1 MVAPSSNRKM
11 LAAREDLAD
20 KLSEIAAKR
29 GFTLFGLVNELLET
43 TIKVDSMG
51 ISFKEAVDAY
61 ELTKEVRDASY
72 TLVLESL
79 IYDTAD
85 LAYEQAGER
94 ALKTWF
100 DAGVWAARRY
110 IAHGVEDPLSAYE
123 RELKLFN
130 WNVSGANVERNG
142 KKVSIRIF
150 SPRFT
155 KNFTILFNR
164 YLNGVVVGCG
174 YEVTLNEVGR
184 GNIRLEA
191 SLKGDGTASGGR

>member
-20 KLSEIAAKR
+20 KLSEIAVRR
-29 GFTLFGLVNELLET
+29 GFTLFGLVNELLEAA
-43 TIKVDSMG
+43 IKVDTMG
-51 ISFKEAVDAY
+51 ISLKEAVDTY
-61 ELTKEVRDASY
+61 ELTKEVRDASF

-85 LAYEQAGER
+85 VAYEKASEET
-94 ALKTWF
+94 LKTWF

-110 IAHGVEDPLSAYE
+110 IAHGVEDPLAAYE
-123 RELKLFN
+123 RELKVFN
-130 WNVSGANVERNG
+130 WNVSGVNVERSG
-142 KKVSIRIF
+142 KRVSIRIF

-155 KNFTILFNR
+155 KNYTILFNR
-164 YLNGVVVGCG
+164 YLNGVLSGCG
-174 YEVTLNEVGR
+174 YTVTLNEVGR

-191 SLKGDGTASGGR
+191 LKGEGAGSGGR

>member
-20 KLSEIAAKR
+20 KLSEIAANR
-29 GFTLFGLVNELLET
+29 GFTLFGLVNELLESA
-43 TIKVDSMG
+43 IKVDSMG
-51 ISFKEAVDAY
+51 ISMKEAIDGY
-61 ELTKEVRDASY
+61 ELTREARDASF

-85 LAYEQAGER
+85 IAYEQANEKT
-94 ALKTWF
+94 LKTWF

-110 IAHGVEDPLSAYE
+110 IAHGVEDPLAAYE
-123 RELKLFN
+123 RELKVFN
-130 WNVSGANVERNG
+130 WNISSVNVERNG
-142 KKVSIRIF
+142 KSVAIRIF

-155 KNFTILFNR
+155 KNFTVLFNR

-191 SLKGDGTASGGR
+191 ILKGDGASSGSR